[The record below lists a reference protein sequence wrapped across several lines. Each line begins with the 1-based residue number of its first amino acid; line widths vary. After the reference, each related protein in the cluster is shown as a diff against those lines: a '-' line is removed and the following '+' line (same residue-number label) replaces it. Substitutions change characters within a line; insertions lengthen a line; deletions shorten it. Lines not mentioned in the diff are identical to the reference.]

1 MLWSEPAGVTH
12 GERAD
17 DDLWSNSISV
27 GKYGEQ
33 VYTQIRRFVVVKVP
47 RKKHFV
53 YAWLVPTLLCYT
65 SCTDTISPISTY
77 SSRGT
82 AKPGVDPKEHAIV
95 YMSGTLPTYL
105 PGESS
110 SSMREPI
117 EVVPTN
123 GRETL
128 DRASRLRFGKTFP
141 IEWNVKV
148 KDVGRIAP
156 SHMSKLIQYWK
167 EESMIPDLDSD
178 NEESHIT
185 YPSTEGKQSGQS
197 LTIMF
202 TDRD

>member
-1 MLWSEPAGVTH
+1 
-12 GERAD
+12 
-17 DDLWSNSISV
+17 
-27 GKYGEQ
+27 
-33 VYTQIRRFVVVKVP
+33 VVVKVP
-47 RKKHFV
+47 RKKYFV
-53 YAWLVPTLLCYT
+53 YAWLVPTSLCCT

-82 AKPGVDPKEHAIV
+82 AKPGLDPKEHAIV
-95 YMSGTLPTYL
+95 YMSGTSPTYL

-123 GRETL
+123 GGETL
-128 DRASRLRFGKTFP
+128 DRASRLRFGKTVA

-148 KDVGRIAP
+148 KDIGRIAP
-156 SHMSKLIQYWK
+156 AHMSKLIQYWK
-167 EESMIPDLDSD
+167 EEVMGPDSD
-178 NEESHIT
+178 SDDEESHIT
-185 YPSTEGKQSGQS
+185 YPSTIAYQVTSVATIPHQGTLYGENNHTDGMARLNAPSIEGKQSGQS